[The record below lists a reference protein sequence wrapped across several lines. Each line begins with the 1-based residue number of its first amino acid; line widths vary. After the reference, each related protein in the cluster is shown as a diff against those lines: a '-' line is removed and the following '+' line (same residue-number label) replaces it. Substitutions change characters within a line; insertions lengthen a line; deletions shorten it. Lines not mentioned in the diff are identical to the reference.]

1 MNAVAPHLTAED
13 LDLLL
18 EATPPAKVASHLA
31 TCPSCRELAIADR
44 RLVAALESLPTWDPS
59 PQFVQRVMSEVVAP
73 PVAVPVVA
81 GPSERERSARRRVL
95 IGGSILGGLVTA
107 GFAWAFANP
116 GNALGLVEPAI
127 QQAGQTLW
135 VSVQALSA
143 NASEQPWFVP
153 LRDALAT
160 PARAVPTLMGV
171 GALYLVLLLS
181 LRRLLNRPATDA
193 GY

>member
-1 MNAVAPHLTAED
+1 MNTAAPHLTAED

-18 EATPPAKVASHLA
+18 EASPTATVASHLA
-31 TCPSCRELAIADR
+31 TCPTCRELAVADR
-44 RLVAALESLPTWDPS
+44 RLVTALESLPTWDPS
-59 PQFVQRVMSEVVAP
+59 PRFVQRVMNQVVAR
-73 PVAVPVVA
+73 PVTVPLLA
-81 GPSERERSARRRVL
+81 GPSARERSARRRVL
-95 IGGSILGGLVTA
+95 IGGSVLGGLVTA

-116 GNALGLVEPAI
+116 GNAIGLVEPAV

-143 NASEQPWFVP
+143 NAAEQPWFVP

-160 PARAVPTLMGV
+160 PARAVPTLVGV

-193 GY
+193 GF